1 MNQKYLNAISLE
13 KTKRRKG
20 IEGRQTGACEG
31 RKGQNTWKLC
41 LKKKKKKKG
50 RKGISWNVVSVIMN
64 LNITNSWD
72 KNALNVNYK
81 IYYKLSERKKKRL
94 IWLLLNLWHRIT
106 AVKRWKV
113 LVTLL
118 AFFPIKKAFLVR
130 WNILETELGLDSH
143 SPESITIFPHTRLLL
158 FLSVSISCSSLT
170 NL

>member
-1 MNQKYLNAISLE
+1 MQFHLKKA
-13 KTKRRKG
+13 KRRKG

-31 RKGQNTWKLC
+31 KKGQNTWKLH
-41 LKKKKKKKG
+41 LKKKKG

-64 LNITNSWD
+64 LNISNSWD

-81 IYYKLSERKKKRL
+81 IYYKLSERKKTRL

-106 AVKRWKV
+106 AVKRWKA
-113 LVTLL
+113 LVTPL
-118 AFFPIKKAFLVR
+118 AFFPIKEAFLVR
-130 WNILETELGLDSH
+130 WNILETELGVDSH
-143 SPESITIFPHTRLLL
+143 SPKSITIFHHTRLLL

>member
-13 KTKRRKG
+13 KTKRIKG
-20 IEGRQTGACEG
+20 TEGRQTGACEG

-41 LKKKKKKKG
+41 LKKKKKKG

-94 IWLLLNLWHRIT
+94 IWLLLNLWHGIM
-106 AVKRWKV
+106 AVKRWKA

-118 AFFPIKKAFLVR
+118 VFFPIKKAFLVR

-143 SPESITIFPHTRLLL
+143 SPKSITVFQHTRLLL

>member
-13 KTKRRKG
+13 KSKEKKGDRREADWG
-20 IEGRQTGACEG
+20 VW
-31 RKGQNTWKLC
+31 RKERAEYMETVP
-41 LKKKKKKKG
+41 KKKKKG

-64 LNITNSWD
+64 LNISNSWD

-81 IYYKLSERKKKRL
+81 IYYKLRERKKKRL
-94 IWLLLNLWHRIT
+94 IWLLLNLWRRIT
-106 AVKRWKV
+106 AVKRWKA

-118 AFFPIKKAFLVR
+118 AFFPIKETFLVR

-143 SPESITIFPHTRLLL
+143 SPKSITIFHHTRLLL
-158 FLSVSISCSSLT
+158 FLSVSISCFSLT